1 MLFNLVL
8 ANISISNVS
17 LFSHFLL
24 DSKLT
29 KSLSVIKKKVMS
41 HVITLTVANI
51 SGINYKTAAFPLA
64 SDKNTKLIT

>member
-1 MLFNLVL
+1 MLFNLAL

-17 LFSHFLL
+17 FSHFLL

-51 SGINYKTAAFPLA
+51 SGINYKTAAFPLG

>member
-1 MLFNLVL
+1 MLFNLAL

-17 LFSHFLL
+17 FSHFLL
-24 DSKLT
+24 DSNLT
-29 KSLSVIKKKVMS
+29 KSLSVIKMKVMS

>member
-17 LFSHFLL
+17 FSHFLL
-24 DSKLT
+24 DSNLT
-29 KSLSVIKKKVMS
+29 KSLSVIKMKVMS

>member
-1 MLFNLVL
+1 MLFNLAL

-17 LFSHFLL
+17 FSQFLL
-24 DSKLT
+24 DSNLK
-29 KSLSVIKKKVMS
+29 KSLSVIKMKVMS

-51 SGINYKTAAFPLA
+51 SGINYKTAAFPLT

>member
-1 MLFNLVL
+1 MLLNLAL

-17 LFSHFLL
+17 FSHFLL
-24 DSKLT
+24 DSNLT
-29 KSLSVIKKKVMS
+29 KSLSVIKMKVMS

>member
-8 ANISISNVS
+8 ANISIPNVS
-17 LFSHFLL
+17 FLHFLL
-24 DSKLT
+24 DSKLI

>member
-1 MLFNLVL
+1 MLFNLAL

-17 LFSHFLL
+17 FSHFLL
-24 DSKLT
+24 DSNLT
-29 KSLSVIKKKVMS
+29 KSLSVIKMKVMS

-64 SDKNTKLIT
+64 SDKNTKFIT